1 MSAQTVTQFIASSDG
16 RLIGSNLDVRCV
28 LGKAGCVRAEDK
40 IEGDGASPIGV
51 WPMLRVFWR
60 SDRIKKPESVFPS
73 IPIQHNHGWC
83 DDPEHQSYNQLILTP
98 FSASHENLWRE
109 DSIYNI
115 IVELGYN
122 SSPIVA
128 GKGSA
133 IFLHLAKSDFSP
145 TQGCVAV
152 AEVDLRDVLRNSSVG
167 STLEIREM

>member
-1 MSAQTVTQFIASSDG
+1 MFAKTVPLFSASSNG
-16 RLIGSNLDVRCV
+16 RLIGSNLDVQCA
-28 LGKAGCVRAEDK
+28 LGKSGCVRAEVK
-40 IEGDGASPIGV
+40 IEGDGASPMGV

-60 SDRIKKPESVFPS
+60 SDRTTKPETVLPS
-73 IPIQHNHGWC
+73 MPIQRNHGWC
-83 DDPEHQSYNQLILTP
+83 DDPDHQSYNQLIRTP

-109 DSIYNI
+109 DRIYDI

-133 IFLHLAKSDFSP
+133 IFLHLAKSDFTP

-152 AEVDLRDVLRNSSVG
+152 AESAMRDILRASTLG
-167 STLEIREM
+167 ATLEIRQT